1 MNLKEIEL
9 KTPRQRRSERRH
21 SAICKDYAS
30 LRRDNPSVSN
40 HRIMVALATTYDMT
54 REGIR
59 KILIE
64 GGLYTPAK
72 RNTNGTTD

>member
-1 MNLKEIEL
+1 MIL
-9 KTPRQRRSERRH
+9 TARERKIRKRNA
-21 SAICKDYAS
+21 AIFRDYEM
-30 LRRDNPSVSN
+30 LRRENDCKP
-40 HRIMVALATTYDMT
+40 HRIMVALATTYGMT